1 MFVAM
6 PHYNNIYVTFKITL
20 KCNLRCQYCY
30 GRDNASSAKEMSEDE
45 IRRGLEFVADY
56 ASSVGARSLTIC
68 WHGGEPFLMA
78 SRLPSIMDYAN
89 SLFLAKGIS
98 VKYGVQTNATLLTP
112 STFDMIRQYMDGH
125 VGVSLDLYS
134 NYRTFASGELSTRIA
149 VNNID
154 RALKAGLTCG
164 AINLITHDNI
174 NHIDEIYDFY
184 HQRNMNVRLPRVF
197 PIDMKD
203 VETSNMYVSDEE
215 YANAM
220 IRFFD
225 RWASDSHPAPN
236 TDIVKLVADLL
247 LGVPSL
253 CLREEGCHK
262 RYMALSPGGDIFSCA
277 EFDTPDSVIGN
288 FLKQTP
294 AEFIASDTRE
304 RIAAH
309 APVPEECHSCKYE
322 PTCHGGCFRERYMLG
337 FPYRCKGNI
346 LYWNHIVKWLESK
359 GGALYILKGKPS
371 DEKRRIIDKILK

>member
-1 MFVAM
+1 M

-78 SRLPSIMDYAN
+78 SRLPAIMDYAN
-89 SLFLAKGIS
+89 SLFQSKGIS
-98 VKYGVQTNATLLTP
+98 VKYGAQTNATLLTP
-112 STFDMIRQYMDGH
+112 STYDMIRQYMDGH

-154 RALKAGLTCG
+154 RALEAGLTCG

-184 HQRNMNVRLPRVF
+184 RQRNMNVRLPRVF

-220 IRFFD
+220 IDFSTVGPLTR
-225 RWASDSHPAPN
+225 
-236 TDIVKLVADLL
+236 ILL
-247 LGVPSL
+247 L
-253 CLREEGCHK
+253 
-262 RYMALSPGGDIFSCA
+262 I
-277 EFDTPDSVIGN
+277 
-288 FLKQTP
+288 
-294 AEFIASDTRE
+294 
-304 RIAAH
+304 
-309 APVPEECHSCKYE
+309 
-322 PTCHGGCFRERYMLG
+322 PTL
-337 FPYRCKGNI
+337 
-346 LYWNHIVKWLESK
+346 
-359 GGALYILKGKPS
+359 
-371 DEKRRIIDKILK
+371 